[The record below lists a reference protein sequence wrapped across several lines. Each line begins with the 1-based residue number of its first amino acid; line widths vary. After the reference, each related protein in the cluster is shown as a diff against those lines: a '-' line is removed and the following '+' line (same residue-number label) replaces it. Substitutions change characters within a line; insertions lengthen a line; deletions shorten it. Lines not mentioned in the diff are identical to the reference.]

1 MSRVVSYILN
11 NPVKAGLVKRAEEYP
26 FSGVSSDSV
35 NWMRGPDKA
44 RANIRGPA
52 PHPQH
57 PTPNKSQGI

>member
-44 RANIRGPA
+44 RA
-52 PHPQH
+52 
-57 PTPNKSQGI
+57 T